1 MTRDELLA
9 RLDGTEWTD
18 FEVKSAAGGVPQDAF
33 KTVAA
38 MANSGG
44 GWIVFGVSEQGGEY
58 AITGI
63 DDIDRFQN
71 DLLSAIRTGDKVS
84 RPPVVHPR
92 LHRFDEGWVLAL
104 RVEEVPR
111 TDKPVRTRVRGRWLA
126 YVRVGAGDHRCR
138 PEEEGRFVRDAT
150 EERYDQ
156 TPCSDVTI
164 EQLDP
169 DAIGWLR
176 GLIELHRPA
185 AASPG
190 SDTRSWF
197 ASTGLMRSD
206 GSLTTAAALLFGQP
220 GVLGSLLP
228 RGIVDLRVM
237 HTPAAAGIPRHRWD
251 DRRFCDGNI
260 VEALR
265 TLFERFHTLCPQPFE
280 MEDEGPF
287 RRARSREEDALREA
301 LVNLIAHQDY
311 SEQSRVPTVL
321 WWRDRIHFSNPGDSF
336 VPVELLAGGG
346 HSLLR
351 NPLIA
356 RLLRQANLAEQA
368 GTGLPLILATWREA
382 GRQPPEIRN
391 DPGTKLFEIIF
402 PWGPREDARGGVSG
416 GVDGPVDEPVSEPVA
431 AYTSRDEGVG
441 EGVGEGVSEG
451 VSEGVNEGVPG
462 DADGAALSDGGR
474 GAHERKLLSLLAASP
489 GLRTPHLVEQMGL
502 SRATVERVLKSL
514 KTAGRVTFRG
524 APKTGGYYLTTD
536 RSQEQES

>member
-18 FEVKSAAGGVPQDAF
+18 FEVKSAAAGVPQDAF
-33 KTVAA
+33 KTIAA

-44 GWIVFGVSEQGGEY
+44 GWIVFGVSERDGENE
-58 AITGI
+58 ITGI

-104 RVEEVPR
+104 RIEEVLR
-111 TDKPVRTRVRGRWLA
+111 TDKPVRCRVKGRWQA
-126 YVRVGAGDHRCR
+126 YVRVGSGDHRCR

-156 TPCSDVTI
+156 TACADVTL

-169 DAIGWLR
+169 DAISWLR
-176 GLIELHRPA
+176 GLIELRRPA
-185 AASPG
+185 AANPG
-190 SDTRSWF
+190 ADVLTWLTSVGLVRADGVFTR
-197 ASTGLMRSD
+197 
-206 GSLTTAAALLFGQP
+206 AAALLFGRSSALA
-220 GVLGSLLP
+220 GLLP

-237 HTPAAAGIPRHRWD
+237 HTSAAGGIPRHRWD
-251 DRRFCDGNI
+251 DRRLCDGNI
-260 VEALR
+260 VDALR

-280 MEDEGPF
+280 MEDEGPH
-287 RRARSREEDALREA
+287 RRSRSREEEALREA

-311 SEQSRVPTVL
+311 SDQSRIPTVL
-321 WWRDRIHFSNPGDSF
+321 WWRDRIHFRNPGDSF

-356 RLLRQANLAEQA
+356 RLLRQAELAEQA
-368 GTGLPLILATWREA
+368 GTGLPLILNTWRDA

-391 DPGTKLFEIIF
+391 DPGNKLFEIVF
-402 PWGPREDARGGVSG
+402 PWGTPEDARGGVSG
-416 GVDGPVDEPVSEPVA
+416 GVDGAVNGLVNGPVGPH
-431 AYTSRDEGVG
+431 TTEG
-441 EGVGEGVSEG
+441 
-451 VSEGVNEGVPG
+451 
-462 DADGAALSDGGR
+462 ALE
-474 GAHERKLLSLLAASP
+474 ERLLALIVAQP
-489 GLRTPHLVEQMGL
+489 GLRVPRLCEQLGESTRKVQRAITVL
-502 SRATVERVLKSL
+502 RRDSRIE
-514 KTAGRVTFRG
+514 FRG
-524 APKTGGYYLTTD
+524 APKTGGYYLITRD
-536 RSQEQES
+536 DEEPRR

>member
-33 KTVAA
+33 KTIAA

-44 GWIVFGVSEQGGEY
+44 GWIVFGVSEDDGGY
-58 AITGI
+58 TFTGI

-84 RPPVVHPR
+84 RPPVVYPR

-111 TDKPVRTRVRGRWLA
+111 TDKPVRCRVKGRWQA

-156 TPCSDVTI
+156 TACADVTL

-169 DAIGWLR
+169 DAISWLR
-176 GLIELHRPA
+176 GLIELRRPA
-185 AASPG
+185 AANPG
-190 SDTRSWF
+190 AAVLTWLTSVGLVRADGAFTR
-197 ASTGLMRSD
+197 
-206 GSLTTAAALLFGQP
+206 AAALLFGRSSALA
-220 GVLGSLLP
+220 GLLP

-237 HTPAAAGIPRHRWD
+237 HTPAAGGIPRHRWD
-251 DRRFCDGNI
+251 DRRFCEGNI
-260 VEALR
+260 VDALR

-280 MEDEGPF
+280 LEDEGPH
-287 RRARSREEDALREA
+287 RRSRSREEEALREA

-311 SEQSRVPTVL
+311 SDQGRIPTVL
-321 WWRDRIHFSNPGDSF
+321 WWRDRIHFRNPGDSF

-356 RLLRQANLAEQA
+356 RLLRQAELAEQA
-368 GTGLPLILATWREA
+368 GTGLPLILDTWREA

-391 DPGTKLFEIIF
+391 DPGSKLFEIVF
-402 PWGPREDARGGVSG
+402 PWGDEPVSG
-416 GVDGPVDEPVSEPVA
+416 VDRSAGEVSGPVDEPVKAGSDPVFDPVNGPVKA
-431 AYTSRDEGVG
+431 GLDRPLPEQIVQLLEANPGLRVPSLMEQF
-441 EGVGEGVSEG
+441 GVSE
-451 VSEGVNEGVPG
+451 S
-462 DADGAALSDGGR
+462 
-474 GAHERKLLSLLAASP
+474 
-489 GLRTPHLVEQMGL
+489 
-502 SRATVERVLKSL
+502 TVKRVIRELKS
-514 KTAGRVTFRG
+514 AGRVTFRG
-524 APKTGGYYLTTD
+524 APKTGGYHLTTRD
-536 RSQEQES
+536 DEEPRR